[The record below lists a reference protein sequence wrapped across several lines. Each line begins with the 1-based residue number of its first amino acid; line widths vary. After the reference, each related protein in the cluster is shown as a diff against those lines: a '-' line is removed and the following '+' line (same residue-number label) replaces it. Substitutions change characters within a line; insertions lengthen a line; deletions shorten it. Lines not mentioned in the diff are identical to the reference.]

1 MKNKKIVIC
10 LSSLLA
16 ISLLATGCGKEIEVK
31 NGSKVAVSTKGNKIT
46 ATEYY
51 ESIKED
57 NISSLVDMIDH
68 GILDKKYKKDSEEDK
83 QVKEQIEN
91 IKNYYGSDENTY
103 KQVLQQYFGVTNEK
117 DLEEN
122 LRLEYKR
129 TKAVQEYI
137 EKELKDKEIQKYYD
151 DEMFGQVKASHILIA
166 VNVNADASDSEKEEA
181 EKIAKEEAEKVIKQ
195 LKSGKKFADL
205 AKKYSDDKGTATNG
219 GDLGYFDLSDMV
231 TEFSDAVKELKKNEY
246 TKEPVKTEYGYHII
260 IKTGEKDKVS
270 LKEAKADIKEKL
282 RDRKLN
288 EDGSLYYKTLD
299 KVRTENKVKWNDTIL
314 KKAYNDYLNKLIEAA
329 NNTQG

>member
-129 TKAVQEYI
+129 KKAVQEYI

-282 RDRKLN
+282 REKKLN

-299 KVRTENKVKWNDTIL
+299 KVRTENKVKWNDTVL